1 MPPRPLRIRP
11 AARSRRVAPAPKPK
25 ARPKRKAKDS
35 SANPPS
41 PPGWIDVKKV
51 AHDTFPL
58 GSLLHL
64 EVFYQDETGDMVG
77 KLEETHQDTE
87 GIWLGI
93 AVKGTKLTGL
103 RSWRLTHPGAH
114 EYLYVCYQDTPVE
127 KRLKIGS
134 VAYLVR
140 AKKIDSVPLDW
151 GKNCEEGAFP
161 DPPLPGQE
169 VETAPLR
176 LLAENLEAPPC
187 SQPQGGKEKIPGR
200 DIIFDVHQEE
210 KEEQEEKGEG
220 QAYGSEGKMELSR
233 NTSRPQVSQAHQ
245 DFFEQD
251 RQQFLLVRRQ
261 PEQCRISY
269 GPSPK
274 SCFQTTSRLP

>member
-11 AARSRRVAPAPKPK
+11 AARSRRVVPAPKPK
-25 ARPKRKAKDS
+25 ARPKRKAQDS
-35 SANPPS
+35 STTPPS

-58 GSLLHL
+58 GSLLDL

-87 GIWLGI
+87 GVWLGI
-93 AVKGTKLTGL
+93 SVKGTKLTGL

-114 EYLYVCYQDTPVE
+114 EYLYVCYQGTPVE

-161 DPPLPGQE
+161 DPPTYPDRRSR
-169 VETAPLR
+169 LR
-176 LLAENLEAPPC
+176 LFASSPRIWKPLLQQTPRRKRK
-187 SQPQGGKEKIPGR
+187 SSRKRHHLRHPQRRKRRARRRERRSGIW
-200 DIIFDVHQEE
+200 F
-210 KEEQEEKGEG
+210 
-220 QAYGSEGKMELSR
+220 
-233 NTSRPQVSQAHQ
+233 
-245 DFFEQD
+245 
-251 RQQFLLVRRQ
+251 RRQ
-261 PEQCRISY
+261 NGIVKEH
-269 GPSPK
+269 
-274 SCFQTTSRLP
+274 L

>member
-11 AARSRRVAPAPKPK
+11 AARSRRVVPAPKPK
-25 ARPKRKAKDS
+25 ARPKRKAQDS
-35 SANPPS
+35 STTPPS

-87 GIWLGI
+87 GVWLGI
-93 AVKGTKLTGL
+93 SVKGTKLTGL

-114 EYLYVCYQDTPVE
+114 EYLYVCYQGTPVE

-161 DPPLPGQE
+161 
-169 VETAPLR
+169 ETPRRKRKSSRKRHHLR
-176 LLAENLEAPPC
+176 H
-187 SQPQGGKEKIPGR
+187 PQRRKRRARRRERRSGIW
-200 DIIFDVHQEE
+200 F
-210 KEEQEEKGEG
+210 
-220 QAYGSEGKMELSR
+220 
-233 NTSRPQVSQAHQ
+233 
-245 DFFEQD
+245 
-251 RQQFLLVRRQ
+251 RRQ
-261 PEQCRISY
+261 NGIVKEH
-269 GPSPK
+269 
-274 SCFQTTSRLP
+274 L

>member
-151 GKNCEEGAFP
+151 GKNCEEGASP
-161 DPPLPGQE
+161 RIWKLLLQPTPRRTRENSRKRHHLRRPPRRKRR
-169 VETAPLR
+169 AR
-176 LLAENLEAPPC
+176 R
-187 SQPQGGKEKIPGR
+187 KGR
-200 DIIFDVHQEE
+200 RSGIWF
-210 KEEQEEKGEG
+210 
-220 QAYGSEGKMELSR
+220 
-233 NTSRPQVSQAHQ
+233 
-245 DFFEQD
+245 
-251 RQQFLLVRRQ
+251 RRQ
-261 PEQCRISY
+261 NGIVKEH
-269 GPSPK
+269 
-274 SCFQTTSRLP
+274 L